1 MLCKDSVFKCKSI
14 NFHDHKTIKCFKKGA
29 VSNIVLKQRHFFD
42 PENFLEKLLILET
55 LQYDITV
62 QGSALC
68 SKNIL
73 LEPNALYM

>member
-1 MLCKDSVFKCKSI
+1 M

-29 VSNIVLKQRHFFD
+29 VSNLVLKHRHFSD

-62 QGSALC
+62 QGSVLC